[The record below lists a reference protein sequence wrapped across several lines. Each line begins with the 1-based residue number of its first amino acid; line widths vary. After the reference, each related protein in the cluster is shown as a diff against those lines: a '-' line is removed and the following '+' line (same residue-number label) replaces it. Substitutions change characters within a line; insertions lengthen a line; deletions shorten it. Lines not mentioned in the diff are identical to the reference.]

1 MRSTFFTMLALAG
14 AAAIAG
20 CAQRPAVTIDTPITA
35 AELAPY
41 ARPGRAVVAGR
52 ALLRRPGGS
61 AVTCAGQQVFLI
73 PAIAYNRATIAA
85 LRAGR
90 QPVAGPNVGSSA
102 SHWRRSTCDARGR
115 FRFRNVPAAAWYVSI
130 AVRWKE
136 PPHDGAV
143 VREIRVPR
151 AGVVSVLL
159 TDRDLVR

>member
-1 MRSTFFTMLALAG
+1 MRSSFFTMLAVCG
-14 AAAIAG
+14 AAALAG
-20 CAQRPAVTIDTPITA
+20 CAQRPAVTINAPITA

-41 ARPGRAVVAGR
+41 QRAGRATVAGR
-52 ALLRRPGGS
+52 AFLRRPGGA
-61 AVTCAGQQVFLI
+61 AVTCAGQQVFLV

-85 LRAGR
+85 LRAGQ

-102 SHWRRSTCDARGR
+102 AQWRRSSCDARGR

-143 VREIRVPR
+143 VREIRVPQ
-151 AGVVSVLL
+151 AGVVNVLL